1 MNTNTAMIPYNPV
14 NICIPPW
21 VLLLFSFLTAV
32 TLYSLMRSKDVEPVP
47 SELRIKIPTP
57 VDSPVG
63 TPSPPPPPKKS
74 APPVRPKK
82 VYSPEQLEL
91 EDKILRFLRSN
102 PGVSAAII
110 LRAVKGRDHLLTKH
124 DINSRLYSMLFR
136 KLVTNEDAFGVPSWF
151 AMR

>member
-1 MNTNTAMIPYNPV
+1 MNTNTAMIPFNPV
-14 NICIPPW
+14 DICIPPW
-21 VLLLFSFLTAV
+21 VPLLFAFLTAV

-63 TPSPPPPPKKS
+63 TPSPPPKKS

-102 PGVSAAII
+102 PGVNAAII

-136 KLVTNEDAFGVPSWF
+136 KLVTKDDEEAPNWF
-151 AMR
+151 PVR